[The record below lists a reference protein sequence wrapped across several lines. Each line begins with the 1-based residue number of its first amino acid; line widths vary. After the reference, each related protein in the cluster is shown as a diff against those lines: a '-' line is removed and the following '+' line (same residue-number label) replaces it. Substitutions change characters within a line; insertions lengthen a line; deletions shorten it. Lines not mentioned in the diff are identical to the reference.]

1 MLKGFFPF
9 ALNLKGKTMK
19 ISKILLSTLVA
30 LSLNAA
36 DKAHTIKV
44 AVSPVP
50 HAEILEAIKPQLK
63 KKGYDLDIIEI
74 SDYSIPNV
82 ATQDGSLDANF
93 FQHLPYL
100 QNQNE
105 TRGLNLVSVA
115 AIHLEPLGF
124 YSKKIKNINEL
135 KDGATV
141 AIAHDPSNGNRAL
154 QILQKAGL
162 IELDKNAKVASVQ
175 DIVKN
180 PKNLKFTELEGA
192 LIPRALDDVDLAA
205 ISTNFILDMGMNPS
219 KDALL
224 IEDTDSPYANIIV
237 VKSGNENEPKI
248 KALVSAATSKESKEF
263 ILKKYNGAILPT
275 F

>member
-1 MLKGFFPF
+1 
-9 ALNLKGKTMK
+9 MK

-36 DKAHTIKV
+36 DKVHTIKV

-63 KKGYDLDIIEI
+63 KEGYDLDIIEI

>member
-1 MLKGFFPF
+1 
-9 ALNLKGKTMK
+9 MK
-19 ISKILLSTLVA
+19 ISKILLSTLIA

-63 KKGYDLDIIEI
+63 KEGYDLDIIEI

-135 KDGATV
+135 KDGATI
-141 AIAHDPSNGNRAL
+141 AIA
-154 QILQKAGL
+154 
-162 IELDKNAKVASVQ
+162 
-175 DIVKN
+175 
-180 PKNLKFTELEGA
+180 
-192 LIPRALDDVDLAA
+192 
-205 ISTNFILDMGMNPS
+205 
-219 KDALL
+219 
-224 IEDTDSPYANIIV
+224 
-237 VKSGNENEPKI
+237 
-248 KALVSAATSKESKEF
+248 
-263 ILKKYNGAILPT
+263 
-275 F
+275 

>member
-1 MLKGFFPF
+1 
-9 ALNLKGKTMK
+9 MK

-141 AIAHDPSNGNRAL
+141 AIAYDPSNGNRAL

-162 IELDKNAKVASVQ
+162 IELDKNSKVASVQ